1 MKRGSFAR
9 SDSRRG
15 RRAQAGGPLR
25 SGPRR
30 TKGRAPTGSLAGLLA
45 AAAAWGVVACGPSG
59 QDGAGTDPLVKRG
72 RAVYAANCTAC
83 HAHDPCRDGNLGPAI
98 AGSSRE
104 LLEARVLHGT
114 YPPGY
119 APKRDTKAMIPL
131 PHLEGEIDALAAYL
145 GAADCSG

>member
-1 MKRGSFAR
+1 MRCRRRAG
-9 SDSRRG
+9 RRG
-15 RRAQAGGPLR
+15 GHARRGIL
-25 SGPRR
+25 
-30 TKGRAPTGSLAGLLA
+30 APIAAAGLLA
-45 AAAAWGVVACGPSG
+45 GVGVLACGPAG
-59 QDGAGTDPLVKRG
+59 EEGAGGDGLARRG

-104 LLEARVLHGT
+104 LLEARVLHGS

-119 APKRDTKAMIPL
+119 TPKRDTRAMIPL

-145 GAADCSG
+145 GSVECSP